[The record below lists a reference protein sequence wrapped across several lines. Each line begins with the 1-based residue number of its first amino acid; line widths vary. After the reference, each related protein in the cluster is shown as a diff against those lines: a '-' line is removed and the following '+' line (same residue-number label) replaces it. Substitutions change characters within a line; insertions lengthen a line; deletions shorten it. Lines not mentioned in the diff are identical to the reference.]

1 MDKFIIAAIIV
12 GILIVGAIGA
22 FVLLPMGGNAAGT
35 TGNSSTTTPNYSAG
49 SGASSGTSAPSGSG
63 MVGGC

>member
-12 GILIVGAIGA
+12 GILIIGAIGA
-22 FVLLPMGGNAAGT
+22 FVLLPIGSNNAGT
-35 TGNSSTTTPNYSAG
+35 TGYSSTSTPNYSAG
-49 SGASSGTSAPSGSG
+49 SSGSSGTSAPTGSG

>member
-22 FVLLPMGGNAAGT
+22 FVLLPMGSNNAGA
-35 TGNSSTTTPNYSAG
+35 TGYSSTTAPNYSAG
-49 SGASSGTSAPSGSG
+49 SSGSTNPSSGST